1 MLMPMT
7 AGQLEMVNSVASTP
21 KASRVYPTPVIQ
33 MLSND
38 GVLNVKSSM
47 RPLIRVRVEIA
58 KRQTPNVDLN

>member
-7 AGQLEMVNSVASTP
+7 AGQLEMVNSVASKP
-21 KASRVYPTPVIQ
+21 KASRVYPTSVIQ

-38 GVLNVKSSM
+38 GVLNVESSM

-58 KRQTPNVDLN
+58 KRQTPNVDLD